1 MLGLIND
8 REAFFKGMEVGRAM
22 HGWRTPDSPSHPS
35 GTKYIYQNGEYDVA
49 QFETASV
56 NVNQTNAI
64 SAEQVRELCA
74 GAAYHFPVFTDNAK
88 SLRVWV
94 EFAEVTEKANGTADK
109 ATWHVHFSASA
120 NNENDT
126 LGIMLDDGRNTLP
139 DSGTHVADYIYTI
152 MGNFITPLLGYHGLT
167 FVDGNAGVTG
177 CNVHVYSNED
187 IEYVR
192 FGTLNAMSIDH
203 DNTYGVQITGDGWAS
218 ITGDWH
224 AYAPVSFGVN
234 LI

>member
-1 MLGLIND
+1 MIND
-8 REAFFKGMEVGRAM
+8 RETFFKGMEVGRAM
-22 HGWRTPDSPSHPS
+22 RGWRTPGSPSHPS

-56 NVNQTNAI
+56 SVKQTNAI
-64 SAEQVRELCA
+64 SAEQVRELCT
-74 GAAYHFPVFTDNAK
+74 GAAYHFPVFTDNDK
-88 SLRVWV
+88 SLRMWV
-94 EFAEVTEKANGTADK
+94 EFAEVTEKADGTADK
-109 ATWHVHFSASA
+109 ATWYVHFSASA

-139 DSGTHVADYIYTI
+139 GIGTHVADYIYTI
-152 MGNFITPLLGYHGLT
+152 MGNFITPLLRYHELT

-192 FGTLNAMSIDH
+192 FGTLNAMNIDL
-203 DNTYGVQITGDGWAS
+203 DNTCGVQITGDGWAS

-234 LI
+234 LF

>member
-1 MLGLIND
+1 MIND

-22 HGWRTPDSPSHPS
+22 RGWRTPDSPSHPS

-56 NVNQTNAI
+56 T
-64 SAEQVRELCA
+64 
-74 GAAYHFPVFTDNAK
+74 G
-88 SLRVWV
+88 
-94 EFAEVTEKANGTADK
+94 KANGTADK

-139 DSGTHVADYIYTI
+139 GRGTHVADYIYTI
-152 MGNFITPLLGYHGLT
+152 MGNFITPLLGYHELT

-192 FGTLNAMSIDH
+192 FGTLNAMGIDH

-234 LI
+234 LF

>member
-1 MLGLIND
+1 MIND

-22 HGWRTPDSPSHPS
+22 RGWRTPDSPSHPS

-56 NVNQTNAI
+56 NVKQTNAI
-64 SAEQVRELCA
+64 SAEQVRKLCT
-74 GAAYHFPVFTDNAK
+74 GAAYHFPAFTDNAK

-126 LGIMLDDGRNTLP
+126 LGIMLDDGRNKLP
-139 DSGTHVADYIYTI
+139 GRRTHVADYIYTI
-152 MGNFITPLLGYHGLT
+152 MGNFITPLLGYHALT

-192 FGTLNAMSIDH
+192 FGTLNAMHIDY
-203 DNTYGVQITGDGWAS
+203 DNTYGVQITGGGWAS

-234 LI
+234 LF

>member
-8 REAFFKGMEVGRAM
+8 RETFFKGIEVGRAM
-22 HGWRTPDSPSHPS
+22 RGWRTPDSPSHPS

-56 NVNQTNAI
+56 NVKQTNAI
-64 SAEQVRELCA
+64 SAEQVRELCT

-94 EFAEVTEKANGTADK
+94 EFAEVTEKTNGTADK
-109 ATWHVHFSASA
+109 AMWHVHFSASA

-234 LI
+234 LF

>member
-1 MLGLIND
+1 MISD

-22 HGWRTPDSPSHPS
+22 RGWRTPDSPSHPS

-56 NVNQTNAI
+56 NVKQTNAI
-64 SAEQVRELCA
+64 SAEQVRELCT

-94 EFAEVTEKANGTADK
+94 EFAGVTEKVDGTADK

-120 NNENDT
+120 NNGNDT

-139 DSGTHVADYIYTI
+139 GRGTHVADYIYTI
-152 MGNFITPLLGYHGLT
+152 MGNFITPLLGYHALT
-167 FVDGNAGVTG
+167 FVGGNAGVTG

-218 ITGDWH
+218 VTGDWH

-234 LI
+234 LF

>member
-1 MLGLIND
+1 MIND
-8 REAFFKGMEVGRAM
+8 RETFFKGMEVGRAM
-22 HGWRTPDSPSHPS
+22 RGWRTPDSPSHPS

-56 NVNQTNAI
+56 NVKQTNAI
-64 SAEQVRELCA
+64 SAEQVRELCT

-109 ATWHVHFSASA
+109 AMWHVHFSASA

>member
-1 MLGLIND
+1 M
-8 REAFFKGMEVGRAM
+8 R
-22 HGWRTPDSPSHPS
+22 GWRTPDSPSYPS

-56 NVNQTNAI
+56 NVNQTDAI

-74 GAAYHFPVFTDNAK
+74 GAAYHFPVFTDNDK

-109 ATWHVHFSASA
+109 AMWHVHFSASA
-120 NNENDT
+120 NDDDDT

-139 DSGTHVADYIYTI
+139 GIGTYVADYIYTI
-152 MGNFITPLLGYHGLT
+152 MGNFTTELLGIHELT
-167 FVDGNAGVTG
+167 FLDGNEGVTG
-177 CNVHVYSNED
+177 CNVQVYANED
-187 IEYVR
+187 VEYVR
-192 FGTLNAMSIDH
+192 FGTLNALSIDH
-203 DNTYGVQITGDGWAS
+203 DNTYGVLITGDGWSS

-224 AYAPVSFGVN
+224 AYVPVSFGVN
-234 LI
+234 LF

>member
-1 MLGLIND
+1 MISD

-22 HGWRTPDSPSHPS
+22 RGWRTPDSPSHPS

-56 NVNQTNAI
+56 NVKQTNAI
-64 SAEQVRELCA
+64 SAEQVRELCT

-94 EFAEVTEKANGTADK
+94 EFAGVTEKVDGTADK

-120 NNENDT
+120 NNANDT

-139 DSGTHVADYIYTI
+139 GRRTHVADYIYTI
-152 MGNFITPLLGYHGLT
+152 MGNFITPLLGYHELS

-192 FGTLNAMSIDH
+192 FGTLNAMGIDH

-234 LI
+234 LF

>member
-1 MLGLIND
+1 MIND
-8 REAFFKGMEVGRAM
+8 RETFFKGMEVGRAM
-22 HGWRTPDSPSHPS
+22 RGWRTPDSPSHPS

-56 NVNQTNAI
+56 NVNQTDAI
-64 SAEQVRELCA
+64 SAEQVRELCT

-109 ATWHVHFSASA
+109 AMWHVHFSASA

-234 LI
+234 LF

>member
-22 HGWRTPDSPSHPS
+22 RGWRTPDSPSHPS

-94 EFAEVTEKANGTADK
+94 EFAEVTEKVDGTADK

-120 NNENDT
+120 NNGNDT

-139 DSGTHVADYIYTI
+139 GRGTHVADYIYTI
-152 MGNFITPLLGYHGLT
+152 MGNFITPLLGYHELT

>member
-1 MLGLIND
+1 M
-8 REAFFKGMEVGRAM
+8 R
-22 HGWRTPDSPSHPS
+22 GWRTPDPPSYPS

-56 NVNQTNAI
+56 NVKQTNAI
-64 SAEQVRELCA
+64 SAEQVRELCT

-94 EFAEVTEKANGTADK
+94 EFAEVTEKANETADK

-234 LI
+234 LF

>member
-1 MLGLIND
+1 MIND

-22 HGWRTPDSPSHPS
+22 RGWRTPDSPSHPS

-56 NVNQTNAI
+56 NVKQTNAI

-109 ATWHVHFSASA
+109 AIWHVHFSASA

-139 DSGTHVADYIYTI
+139 GRGTHVADYIYTI

-234 LI
+234 LF

>member
-1 MLGLIND
+1 MIND

-22 HGWRTPDSPSHPS
+22 RGWRTPDSPSHPS

-56 NVNQTNAI
+56 KVKQTNAI
-64 SAEQVRELCA
+64 SAEQVRELCT

-88 SLRVWV
+88 LLRMWV
-94 EFAEVTEKANGTADK
+94 EFAGVTEKADGTADK
-109 ATWHVHFSASA
+109 ATWYVHFSASA

-139 DSGTHVADYIYTI
+139 GRGTHVADYIYTI
-152 MGNFITPLLGYHGLT
+152 MGNFITPLLGYHELT

-192 FGTLNAMSIDH
+192 FGTLNAMSIGH

-234 LI
+234 LF

>member
-1 MLGLIND
+1 
-8 REAFFKGMEVGRAM
+8 
-22 HGWRTPDSPSHPS
+22 
-35 GTKYIYQNGEYDVA
+35 
-49 QFETASV
+49 
-56 NVNQTNAI
+56 
-64 SAEQVRELCA
+64 
-74 GAAYHFPVFTDNAK
+74 
-88 SLRVWV
+88 
-94 EFAEVTEKANGTADK
+94 
-109 ATWHVHFSASA
+109 
-120 NNENDT
+120 
-126 LGIMLDDGRNTLP
+126 MLDDGRNTLP
-139 DSGTHVADYIYTI
+139 GRGTHVADYIYTI
-152 MGNFITPLLGYHGLT
+152 MGNFITPLLGYHELT

>member
-1 MLGLIND
+1 MIND

-22 HGWRTPDSPSHPS
+22 RGWRTPDSPSHPS

-56 NVNQTNAI
+56 NVKQTNAI
-64 SAEQVRELCA
+64 SAEQVRELCT

-109 ATWHVHFSASA
+109 AMWHVHFSASA

-203 DNTYGVQITGDGWAS
+203 DNTYGVQITGGGWAS

-234 LI
+234 LF

>member
-1 MLGLIND
+1 MIND

-22 HGWRTPDSPSHPS
+22 RGWRTPDSPSHPS

-56 NVNQTNAI
+56 AVKQTNAI
-64 SAEQVRELCA
+64 SAEQVRELCT
-74 GAAYHFPVFTDNAK
+74 GAAYHFPVFTDNDK
-88 SLRVWV
+88 SLRMWV
-94 EFAEVTEKANGTADK
+94 EFAEVTEKADGTADK
-109 ATWHVHFSASA
+109 ATWYVHLSASA

-139 DSGTHVADYIYTI
+139 GRGTHVADYIYTI
-152 MGNFITPLLGYHGLT
+152 MGNFITPLLGYHELS

-234 LI
+234 LF

>member
-22 HGWRTPDSPSHPS
+22 RGWRTPDSPSHPS

-56 NVNQTNAI
+56 KVKQTNAI
-64 SAEQVRELCA
+64 SAEQVRELCT

-88 SLRVWV
+88 SLRMWV
-94 EFAEVTEKANGTADK
+94 EFAGVTEKADGTADK
-109 ATWHVHFSASA
+109 ATWYVHFSASA

-152 MGNFITPLLGYHGLT
+152 MGNFITPLLGYHALT
-167 FVDGNAGVTG
+167 FVGGNAGVTG

-234 LI
+234 LF

>member
-8 REAFFKGMEVGRAM
+8 RETFFKGMEVGRAM
-22 HGWRTPDSPSHPS
+22 RGWRTPDSPSHPS

-56 NVNQTNAI
+56 NVKQTNAI
-64 SAEQVRELCA
+64 SAEQVRELCT

-109 ATWHVHFSASA
+109 AMWHVHFSASA